1 MADYNIKF
9 GSTLHLVLRLRGGGP
24 SPIKIKL
31 FYNGEMK
38 DNVTISENDV
48 MQKNVIDFIKDEL
61 NKLNIKEDINNLDFY
76 INEEIINDKL
86 KERIFD
92 VLRNEEELKIFTKVN
107 SNLAKEDNIIL
118 SQEINGL
125 WKMDISKLTWFNF
138 TKSKWSDFLKKNSKK
153 IDEIFKKKITEE
165 AIFNL
170 VVLAYI
176 MSIASGKMRFKL
188 IIKKAI
194 KGLNKKWP
202 EISEEQVKLFKDTIK
217 V

>member
-1 MADYNIKF
+1 
-9 GSTLHLVLRLRGGGP
+9 
-24 SPIKIKL
+24 
-31 FYNGEMK
+31 MK

-176 MSIASGKMRFKL
+176 MSVASGKMRFKL

-217 V
+217 F